1 MEGVSDVG
9 GSSIRK
15 KTAREKVCPETH
27 LPSLKMEW
35 EGSRYDCDIQRD
47 TYTYTGYTK

>member
-15 KTAREKVCPETH
+15 KTAREKVCPQTPPAKLENGVRR
-27 LPSLKMEW
+27 LKL
-35 EGSRYDCDIQRD
+35 
-47 TYTYTGYTK
+47 